1 MALALLNKEKSLRE
15 QLIPVA
21 FSIDRCPIWQ
31 DSSTTEECKMLE
43 AAAGGAQAL
52 ANLTGSRAY
61 ERFTGNQIAKVL
73 ALYDGTLFWLSA
85 IDRYAGR
92 NRTDTLPA
100 LEFPWCRHSFIHS
113 FWEK

>member
-43 AAAGGAQAL
+43 AAAGDAQAL

-73 ALYDGTLFWLSA
+73 ALYDGTLFGLVRS
-85 IDRYAGR
+85 
-92 NRTDTLPA
+92 TDTPNA
-100 LEFPWCRHSFIHS
+100 TGPIRCQR
-113 FWEK
+113 